1 VQRQCPL
8 SGAKRTCRFALHMS
22 AYDPKRTSVVPLTGP
37 SHLALAAAAP
47 RCASRKIRRQC
58 CGASISGPRP
68 LPLGNAA
75 RRGDV
80 WWWQRLTTIVHAFFC
95 SRSQH
100 FTRVTKVKWARRL
113 SVAGKSQSSRHLTA
127 PKNKRIKD
135 RREPLMRRKTSEKFY
150 LLESVAILSPP
161 RFCLQFLNWNNSRVK
176 IRTCINE
183 FVGPVSISKGVVIA
197 E

>member
-95 SRSQH
+95 SRSQF

-113 SVAGKSQSSRHLTA
+113 SVAGKSQSSRHLTV
-127 PKNKRIKD
+127 PKNKGPPRTSDAPKD
-135 RREPLMRRKTSEKFY
+135 LRK
-150 LLESVAILSPP
+150 ILSAGE
-161 RFCLQFLNWNNSRVK
+161 RRNTFA
-176 IRTCINE
+176 
-183 FVGPVSISKGVVIA
+183 SKVLPSVLKL